1 MPQTVKV
8 GIFMAAALV
17 LLGWLILRIEDWSL
31 FGPEGRRFDAVFD
44 SVVGLDDKAAV
55 RVAGVRVGRV
65 DGVRLDTN
73 GRRARVTLL
82 LDAGL
87 VLTEGAS
94 ASIANQGLLGDK
106 FVELDPGPAGAPP
119 LAEGAELPGRTPIS
133 FDQAMGKLQEIGDSV
148 QSALSGISGGE
159 GGGIG
164 ELVRSIQSTADEL
177 RAVIAENRQ
186 SFGGTMRNFERFSST
201 LAEDLPRLT
210 AQIEKVLGQVD
221 AVVAE
226 NRDNL
231 HGGLENIRQLTSS
244 VQRSVDNLNT
254 ITDRLARGEGTIGK
268 LLASDEAH
276 SELIDALDSVEKGV
290 TTLSDTLGRVQKLK
304 LDLGIQSAYYTD
316 TQEARSA
323 FRLDLLPRGD
333 ESPHFYRF
341 ELVSDPYGRVSEK
354 SIVETVTRPDGTVE
368 TTTTDSLFRDLR
380 RNEYTALFGFPFA
393 ARRGRLWAG
402 LIENTGGVEVEYGV
416 VPEKLSLSLAA
427 YDFSRELDRDP
438 HLRLTALWYPWRHVF
453 VSGGYDDPLVDEL
466 RSPFVGVGLRW
477 SDDDLKYMLGSVP
490 KF

>member
-1 MPQTVKV
+1 MSQTVKV
-8 GIFMAAALV
+8 GIFMAVALV

-31 FGPEGRRFDAVFD
+31 FGEKGRRFDAVFD

-65 DGVRLDTN
+65 DGVRLDQG
-73 GRRARVTLL
+73 GRRARVSLL
-82 LDAGL
+82 LDASL
-87 VLTEGAS
+87 VVTEGAS

-106 FVELDPGPAGAPP
+106 FVELDPGPAGATP
-119 LAEGAELPGRTPIS
+119 LAEGAELPGKTPIS

-148 QSALSGISGGE
+148 QNALSGISSGE

-164 ELVRSIQSTADEL
+164 GLVRSIQETADEL

-186 SFGGTMRNFERFSST
+186 SFGGTMKNFERFSGS

-268 LLASDEAH
+268 LLVSDEAH
-276 SELIDALDSVEKGV
+276 NELIGALDSVEKGV

-304 LDLGIQSAYYTD
+304 LDLGIQSSYLTE

-333 ESPHFYRF
+333 ESPHLYRF
-341 ELVSDPYGRVSEK
+341 ELVSDPYGRVDEK
-354 SIVETVTRPDGTVE
+354 TVVETITHPDGSTEVTSSE
-368 TTTTDSLFRDLR
+368 RLFRDLR
-380 RNEYTALFGFPFA
+380 RNEYSALFGVPFA
-393 ARRGRLWAG
+393 ERRGRLWAG
-402 LIENTGGVEVEYGV
+402 VIENSGGVEVEYGV
-416 VPEKLSLSLAA
+416 VPEKLWLSFSA

-438 HLRLTALWYPWRHVF
+438 HLRLTALWYPWRNVF
-453 VSGGYDDPLVDEL
+453 VSGGYDDPLVDDL
-466 RSPFVGVGLRW
+466 KSPFVGVGVRW
-477 SDDDLKYMLGSVP
+477 SDDDLKYLLGSVP
-490 KF
+490 RL